1 MKLYLGG
8 VKIKMIILNAAHFLH
23 KSLQKP
29 IRIAHEL
36 FMRTRSRIE
45 QVKICLTPTFPQP
58 LNCNVV

>member
-1 MKLYLGG
+1 MKLYLVG
-8 VKIKMIILNAAHFLH
+8 VKIKIILDAAHFRH

-36 FMRTRSRIE
+36 FMRTIE